1 MCGAGDNLTDV
12 QSVKMIYLPRFT
24 HLLPFVPSIIP
35 SLQLHFITVFD
46 DPFLIK
52 PPKTQARQDYN
63 KHNSDAATTHCQAK
77 VQSPSL
83 NQKF

>member
-46 DPFLIK
+46 DPFLTK
-52 PPKTQARQDYN
+52 PPKTQVRRDYK
-63 KHNSDAATTHCQAK
+63 KHISDAATTYC
-77 VQSPSL
+77 SL
-83 NQKF
+83 LLRW